1 MNNNQL
7 IALALQ
13 NDFNAE
19 LAVYESMPEH
29 RFSLRFRRRMRKLL
43 GGGVP
48 EWETKHIPL
57 RKAVTL
63 AIITV
68 ILLAFI
74 TGATLL
80 IYKLWD
86 KFQLHDVGEHTFLV
100 ALDIE
105 GAPTTLEE
113 KYRLGIDLS
122 GYSENVLSDDEY
134 EYWAEYH
141 ELNGNRVIGFS
152 QSIKEQYQD
161 ESFWLNTENAMVMPM
176 EIMVNNCKGIFFQNY
191 LGDMEIIW
199 DCGDYIIQVGGYSFS
214 KDELILLAETVQK
227 VE

>member
-1 MNNNQL
+1 NNQL

-13 NDFNAE
+13 NDFDAE
-19 LAVYESMPEH
+19 LAVYESMPKH
-29 RFSLRFRRRMRKLL
+29 RFSLRFKRRMRKLL

-48 EWETKHIPL
+48 ECETKHIPL

-86 KFQLHDVGEHTFLV
+86 KFQLHDVGEHSFLV

-105 GAPTTLEE
+105 GAPMTLEE

-122 GYSENVLSDDEY
+122 GYSETVLSDDEY

>member
-13 NDFNAE
+13 NDFDAE
-19 LAVYESMPEH
+19 LAMYDGMPEH

-43 GGGVP
+43 GGGVS
-48 EWETKHIPL
+48 EWETKRVPL
-57 RKAVTL
+57 RKAVTF

-68 ILLAFI
+68 ILLAFL

-80 IYKLWD
+80 IYKMWD
-86 KFQLHDVGEHTFLV
+86 KFQLHDVGEHSFLV

-105 GAPTTLEE
+105 GAPTTLED

-122 GYSENVLSDDEY
+122 GYSENILLDNEY
-134 EYWAEYH
+134 EYLVEYH
-141 ELNGNRVIGFS
+141 EVNGNRVLGFS
-152 QSIKEQYQD
+152 QAIKDHYQG
-161 ESFWLNTENAMVMPM
+161 ESCWLNTEKAMAMPT
-176 EIMVNNCKGIFFQNY
+176 EIIVNGCKGLTFQTYHGINV
-191 LGDMEIIW
+191 LIW
-199 DCGDYIIQVGGYSFS
+199 DCGDYVIYLSGYNIGQN
-214 KDELILLAETVQK
+214 ELILAAETVQK

>member
-1 MNNNQL
+1 MNNDQL

-13 NDFNAE
+13 NDFDAE
-19 LAVYESMPEH
+19 LAVCDGMPEH

-48 EWETKHIPL
+48 EWETKPVPL

-68 ILLAFI
+68 ILLAFL

-80 IYKLWD
+80 IYKMWD
-86 KFQLHDVGEHTFLV
+86 KFQLHDVGEHSFLV

-152 QSIKEQYQD
+152 QSVKDSYQD
-161 ESFWLNTENAMVMPM
+161 ESYWLYTEDAMVMPT
-176 EIMVNNCKGIFFQNY
+176 EIVVNNWKGFYMQSKY
-191 LGDMEIIW
+191 GDMGLIL
-199 DCGDYIIQVGGYSFS
+199 DCGDYIIELGTYGFS
-214 KDELILLAETVQK
+214 KDELISMAETVHK